1 MKKILIPTFIVV
13 AIVLIYE
20 LCKDNPNLYIKTGG
34 IAILMYL
41 LYRLNAKVPSK
52 YNEEETNEDEQ
63 N

>member
-1 MKKILIPTFIVV
+1 MKKILIPVFIIV
-13 AIVLIYE
+13 AIGLIYE
-20 LCKDNPNLYIKTGG
+20 LYQDNPNLYIKTGG

-52 YNEEETNEDEQ
+52 YNEEAVKEDEQ